1 MKFEIIGLNGKF
13 DYELQTV
20 AQVFFPNDNFEKFER
35 CILGDVTEH
44 EINIA
49 CHSSG
54 DDINISIRR
63 GTQTLAQASSPAEKT
78 ALKLNLYGALKCITQ
93 HKPPWGSLTGI
104 RPSKR
109 VLDWLLQDKTHAEA
123 LELLTGVFDVE
134 PAKAQLA
141 LDVAIAE
148 LPFVS
153 NPDSYSLYIGIPFC
167 PTKCLYC
174 SFTSYPI
181 KKYGSLVGTYLDCLE
196 KELAHISRNAAN
208 LGKLQSVYIGG
219 GTPSSLSQPEI
230 ARLLYMVTRLFDTS
244 NIAEFSFEA
253 GRADTITLEKLETI
267 KQFGVNRICVNPQS
281 LNDTTLQNIGR
292 NHNSKQF
299 VEAFEMARSVGFHT
313 INTDIILGL
322 DNETISDVEQT
333 LDRLAALAPEN
344 ITVHTLALKRGSR
357 LSESDFNPDDAAA
370 ANNIEAMISLSAQ
383 RIANMGLSPYYMY
396 RQKNSLGNFENVGY
410 SKPGHESIYNIQT
423 MAEKQ
428 TIVAAGAGAVTKI
441 YNPATDNLRRIFN
454 VKYVGDYITRI
465 DEMISRKADLR

>member
-1 MKFEIIGLNGKF
+1 MKFEIIGLGGKF

-20 AQVFFPNDNFEKFER
+20 VQVFFPNDNFEKFER

-63 GTQTLAQASSPAEKT
+63 GTQTLAQTSSIPEKT
-78 ALKLNLYGALKCITQ
+78 ALKLNLYSALRCITQ

-109 VLDWLLQDKTHAEA
+109 VLDWLLQGKTHAEA
-123 LELLTGVFDVE
+123 LELLTSVFDVD

-167 PTKCLYC
+167 PSKCLYC

-196 KELAHISRNAAN
+196 KELEHISRNAH
-208 LGKLQSVYIGG
+208 GKLQSIYIGG
-219 GTPSSLSQPEI
+219 GTPSSLSQAEI
-230 ARLLYMVTRLFDTS
+230 ARLLSVVTSLFDTS

-267 KQFGVNRICVNPQS
+267 KQFGVNRICVNSQT

-292 NHNSKQF
+292 NHTSGQF
-299 VEAFEMARSVGFHT
+299 IQAFEMARSVGFRT

-333 LDRLAALAPEN
+333 LERLAALAPEN

-357 LSESDFNPDDAAA
+357 LSETEFNLDDAAT

-410 SKPGHESIYNIQT
+410 SKSGHESIYNIQT

-428 TIVAAGAGAVTKI
+428 TIIAAGAGAVTKI
-441 YNPATDNLRRIFN
+441 YDPATDNLRRVFN

-465 DEMISRKADLR
+465 DEMIARKAVLK